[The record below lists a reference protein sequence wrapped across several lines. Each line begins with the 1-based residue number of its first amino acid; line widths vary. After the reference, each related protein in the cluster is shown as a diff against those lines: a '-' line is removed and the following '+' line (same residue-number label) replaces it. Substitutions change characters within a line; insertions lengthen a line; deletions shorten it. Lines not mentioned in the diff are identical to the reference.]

1 MHHNFTTKQFN
12 LSIYISAVLFE
23 HLGFNVIYIFYLY
36 INVLVAVFVLFIQNR
51 HDFYVSLFVFSDLKI
66 STMREE
72 EKALRQKL
80 SEMEKAKKQLQCDL
94 ASRDRTI
101 QQLRAV
107 SSGRSVCLTMPFF
120 FISFSS
126 PPSGTIL
133 WHKIRADTPSLP
145 ESLQRYVCV
154 SLSHVSSHWMTFIK
168 TNRFTSDNETF
179 WSLSYHYLHCSQN
192 TTQNAQ
198 W

>member
-1 MHHNFTTKQFN
+1 MFSHFVIVQILMHHNFTTKQFN

-120 FISFSS
+120 LFHFLHLPQEQSS
-126 PPSGTIL
+126 
-133 WHKIRADTPSLP
+133 DTKSEQTLHLYQKACKGM
-145 ESLQRYVCV
+145 SVLVCPMF
-154 SLSHVSSHWMTFIK
+154 LLI
-168 TNRFTSDNETF
+168 E
-179 WSLSYHYLHCSQN
+179 
-192 TTQNAQ
+192 
-198 W
+198 